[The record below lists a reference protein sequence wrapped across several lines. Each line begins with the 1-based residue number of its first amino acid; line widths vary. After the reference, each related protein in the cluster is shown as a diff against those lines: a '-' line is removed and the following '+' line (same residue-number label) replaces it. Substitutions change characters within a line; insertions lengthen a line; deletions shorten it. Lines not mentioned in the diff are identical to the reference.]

1 MRSRRAWT
9 SSNRA
14 RESDMAAL
22 SPAIRSGPVLAV
34 VVALVLATPAG
45 GGGGRGLP
53 AARGLPPPAGAGGAG
68 TPPHTTTPGGGRRPG
83 ARPPAGGVLQM
94 QSHVSRQTSNIVEQS
109 GGNFVMN
116 AKVAQ
121 QPLG

>member
-1 MRSRRAWT
+1 
-9 SSNRA
+9 
-14 RESDMAAL
+14 MAAL

-45 GGGGRGLP
+45 ARDAGSSHHYSIYGSLSRTSAP
-53 AARGLPPPAGAGGAG
+53 A
-68 TPPHTTTPGGGRRPG
+68 
-83 ARPPAGGVLQM
+83 PAGGVLQM

-121 QPLG
+121 QPLGCGSDTIFENGFDP